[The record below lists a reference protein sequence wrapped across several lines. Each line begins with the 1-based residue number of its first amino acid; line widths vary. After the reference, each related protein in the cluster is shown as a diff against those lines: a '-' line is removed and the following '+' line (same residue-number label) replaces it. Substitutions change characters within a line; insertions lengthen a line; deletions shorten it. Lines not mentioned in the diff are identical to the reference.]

1 MTADLDTSTAD
12 WIVEHPETLPLFERH
27 GVEWTCVGKSLAFA
41 CREAG
46 IHPAWFLRELDSV
59 IVQPQQPAS
68 PSGTLPTP
76 SAESPSDNR
85 SPSGR

>member
-27 GVEWTCVGKSLAFA
+27 GVEWTCGGKSLAFA

-46 IHPAWFLRELDSV
+46 LEATWFLRELEAIIAHSR
-59 IVQPQQPAS
+59 QQPS
-68 PSGTLPTP
+68 PRPPATP
-76 SAESPSDNR
+76 S
-85 SPSGR
+85 